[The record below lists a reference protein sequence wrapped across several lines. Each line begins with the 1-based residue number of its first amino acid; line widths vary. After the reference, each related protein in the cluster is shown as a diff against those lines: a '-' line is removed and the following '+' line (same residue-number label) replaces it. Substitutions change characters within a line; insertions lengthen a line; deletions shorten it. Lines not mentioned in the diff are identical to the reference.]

1 MIGKTLSHYK
11 VLEKLGGGGMG
22 VVYRAEDLRLGR
34 AVALKFLP
42 GELSRDPMTLER
54 FQREARTAS
63 ALNHPHICTIHDID
77 EFEGQPFIAMELLEG
92 QTLKHRI
99 EGKPFQLQELLDLSI
114 QIANALDAA
123 HSKGIV
129 HRDIKPA
136 NLFITTDRQAKILD
150 FGLAKLASQ
159 PRRESEPKVASAVQT
174 INEDLLTSPGT
185 AMGTV
190 AYMSPEQALGEE
202 LDARTDLFSFGIVL
216 YEMATGV
223 PAFKGSTSAA
233 LFDAILNKTPTS
245 PLRLNPEL
253 PVEFEQIVNKALEKD
268 REIRYQSA
276 RDMVIDLRRLQRDS
290 GSGRI
295 VTAGTA
301 IAAPPARQWQRR
313 TKVVVG
319 LAALSVASM
328 IVLYWAP
335 WTPWTKQ
342 ASLLDAV
349 VTQLTDQ
356 AGPEVFPSLS
366 PDGKS
371 IVYVSLSSG
380 NWDIYLQRVGGQN
393 PVNLTKDS
401 PATDTQPAFSPD
413 GEHIAFRS
421 SRAGGGIFIMGATGE
436 SVRRLTDFGYNPV
449 WSPDGKEIL
458 CSIESTNWSPQE
470 RDLFDNGLWIVNAAS
485 GQKRQV
491 QGPEDAVQPSWSPS
505 GSRIAYWG
513 LAKGGQRDIWTLP
526 AAGGQPI
533 AVTAD
538 KALDWN
544 PVWSPDGEYLY
555 FSSDRQGS
563 MNLWRVRIDDQSGK
577 TLAAPEPVTTGVA
590 AWSQHASISR
600 DGKQIAYAA
609 LVTRSNLQRV
619 SFDPSTGTVK
629 GKPTAI
635 TAGTRVVVAPD
646 PSPDDQWLAFYS
658 QGKQEDLLIIRTDGT
673 GQFQLTDDPH
683 RNRVPRW
690 SPDGKRLV
698 FYSDR
703 SGAYQAWAINPDGSG
718 LQQLTHDPKLDLTD
732 MTWSPDGSRLACLD
746 SRMGRSLTLDLG
758 KPSATFLPLADTTGA
773 RFIARSWSPDGRWL
787 AGDWQKPDGSSA
799 GIATYSFETGK
810 YEKVS
815 DDGIAPV
822 WLNDNRRL
830 LFVQQGKLLLVDR
843 QSKQTRE
850 VISLPPHVVGGS
862 GGSTVGLSRDN
873 RTIYFSL
880 TETDSDVWLMKLK

>member
-1 MIGKTLSHYK
+1 MIGQTISHYK
-11 VLEKLGGGGMG
+11 ILEKLGGGGMG

-34 AVALKFLP
+34 SVALKFLP
-42 GELSRDPMTLER
+42 AEFSNDPMTLER

-63 ALNHPHICTIHDID
+63 ALNHPHICTIYDID
-77 EFEGQPFIAMELLEG
+77 EFEGKPFIAMELLEG

-99 EGKPFQLQELLDLSI
+99 EGKSFQLQELLDLSI

-136 NLFITTDRQAKILD
+136 NIFISSDKQAKVLD
-150 FGLAKLASQ
+150 FGLAKLVPQHAK
-159 PRRESEPKVASAVQT
+159 EAAPKVASAVQT
-174 INEDLLTSPGT
+174 INEDLQTSPGT

-223 PAFKGSTSAA
+223 PAFKGGTSAA
-233 LFDAILNKTPTS
+233 LFDAILNKAPTS

-253 PVEFEQIVNKALEKD
+253 PVEFEQIVSKALEKD

-276 RDMVIDLRRLQRDS
+276 REMVIDLRRLQRDS
-290 GSGRI
+290 GSGRAA
-295 VTAGTA
+295 TAGATIASPFTRRWRKRAAVGAGLVA
-301 IAAPPARQWQRR
+301 IAA
-313 TKVVVG
+313 
-319 LAALSVASM
+319 AS
-328 IVLYWAP
+328 IILLYWS
-335 WTPWTKQ
+335 PWTKQ
-342 ASLLDAV
+342 AVETGPSLLDAV

-371 IVYVSLSSG
+371 IVYVSRASG

-401 PATDTQPAFSPD
+401 PTTDTQPAFSPD
-413 GEHIAFRS
+413 GEYIAFRS

-449 WSPDGKEIL
+449 WSPDGIEIL
-458 CSIESTNWSPQE
+458 CSIASTDWSPQV
-470 RDLFDNGLWIVNAAS
+470 RDLLGNGLWIVNAAS

-491 QGPEDAVQPSWSPS
+491 QGPEDAAQPSWSPS

-513 LAKGGQRDIWTLP
+513 IAKGGQRDIWTLP

-600 DGKQIAYAA
+600 DGQQIAYAA

-619 SFDPSTGTVK
+619 SFDPSTGTVN
-629 GKPTAI
+629 GQPTAI
-635 TAGTRVVVAPD
+635 TAGSRVAVTPD
-646 PSPDDQWLAFYS
+646 PSPDGRWLAFS
-658 QGKQEDLLIIRTDGT
+658 SRGKQDDLMIIRTDGT
-673 GQFQLTDDPH
+673 GQFQLTDDPY
-683 RNRVPRW
+683 RDRRPRW

-718 LQQLTHDPKLDLTD
+718 LRQLTHDPNLNLIYV
-732 MTWSPDGSRLACLD
+732 TWSPDGSRLACFD
-746 SRMGRSLTLDLG
+746 ARMGRSLTFDLNM
-758 KPSATFLPLADTTGA
+758 PSTTLLPLADTTGA
-773 RFIARSWSPDGRWL
+773 QFIARSWSPDGRWL
-787 AGDWQKPDGSSA
+787 AGDWQMPDGSST

-815 DDGIAPV
+815 EDGSSPV

-830 LFVQQGKLLLVDR
+830 LFVQQGKILSVDS

-850 VISLPPHVVGGS
+850 VFSSPPHVVTGS
-862 GGSTVGLSRDN
+862 VGLSRDN

-880 TETDSDVWLMKLK
+880 TETDSDIWLMKLK

>member
-1 MIGKTLSHYK
+1 MIGKTISHYK
-11 VLEKLGGGGMG
+11 VLLKLGGGGMG

-34 AVALKFLP
+34 DVALKFLP
-42 GELSRDPMTLER
+42 GEFSRDPMMLER

-63 ALNHPHICTIHDID
+63 ALNHPHICTIYDID

-114 QIANALDAA
+114 QIATALDAA

-136 NLFITTDRQAKILD
+136 NLFITTDKQAKILD

-159 PRRESEPKVASAVQT
+159 HAKEAAPKVASAVQT

-190 AYMSPEQALGEE
+190 AYMSPEQALGED

-223 PAFKGSTSAA
+223 PAFKGGTSAA

-253 PVEFEQIVNKALEKD
+253 PIEFEQIVSKALEKD

-276 RDMVIDLRRLQRDS
+276 REMVIDLRRLQRDS
-290 GSGRI
+290 GSGRT
-295 VTAGTA
+295 VTAGAA

-313 TKVVVG
+313 TRVGVG
-319 LAALSVASM
+319 LAALSVASV
-328 IVLYWAP
+328 ILLYWA
-335 WTPWTKQ
+335 PWTKQ

-413 GEHIAFRS
+413 GEYIAFRS

-436 SVRRLTDFGYNPV
+436 SVRRLTDFGFNPV

-458 CSIESTNWSPQE
+458 CSIASTNWSPQT
-470 RDLFDNGLWIVNAAS
+470 RFLVGAGLWIVNAAS

-513 LAKGGQRDIWTLP
+513 VVKGGQRDIWTVP

-563 MNLWRVRIDDQSGK
+563 MNLWRVRIDEESGK
-577 TLAAPEPVTTGVA
+577 ALTAPEPVTSGVA
-590 AWSQHASISR
+590 ASSHHASISR

-609 LVTRSNLQRV
+609 LVTKSNLQRL
-619 SFDPSTGTVK
+619 SFDPSTGTVN
-629 GKPTAI
+629 GQPTAI
-635 TAGTRVVVAPD
+635 TAGSRVAVAPD

-683 RNRVPRW
+683 RDRVPRW
-690 SPDGKRLV
+690 SPNGKRLA

-703 SGAYQAWAINPDGSG
+703 SGNYQAWAINPDGSG
-718 LQQLTHDPKLDLTD
+718 LQQLSHDPKLSLNFV
-732 MTWSPDGSRLACLD
+732 TWSPDGSRLACFD
-746 SRMGRSLTLDLG
+746 VRMGRSLTLDLG
-758 KPSATFLPLADTTGA
+758 KPSTTLLPLADTTGA
-773 RFIARSWSPDGRWL
+773 RFRVRSWSPDGRWL
-787 AGDWQKPDGSSA
+787 AGDWLKPDGSSS

-815 DDGIAPV
+815 DDGNAPV

-830 LFVQQGKLLLVDR
+830 LFVQQGKILLADS
-843 QSKQTRE
+843 QSKQSRE
-850 VISLPPHVVGGS
+850 VFSLPPHVVTGS
-862 GGSTVGLSRDN
+862 VGLPRDN

-880 TETDSDVWLMKLK
+880 TETDSDIWLMKLK